1 MAEPLV
7 IAILGAES
15 TGKTQLAQALADALA
30 QRHGL
35 RATWVAE
42 VLREWCD
49 ARGRTPRRDEQAA
62 IAALQTARIEAAART
77 HEVVVADTTALMTA
91 VYSRFVF
98 DDDSLDAQAV
108 AAHRACG
115 VTLLTGLDMPWEPD
129 GLQRDGPH
137 VREPVDTLLRTL
149 LQAHGIGHS
158 LVLGLGP
165 QRLQAALDALAP
177 HLPATRPPPG
187 GITPA
192 EETALARWRRWRRL
206 CERCGEPACEQAL
219 LHGRAG

>member
-7 IAILGAES
+7 IAIVGAES
-15 TGKTQLAQALADALA
+15 TGKTQLAQALADTLG
-30 QRHGL
+30 QHHGL

-49 ARGRTPRRDEQAA
+49 AKGRTPRRDEQAA

-98 DDDSLDAQAV
+98 GDDALDAPAV
-108 AAHRACG
+108 AAHRACR

-137 VREPVDTLLRTL
+137 VREPVDLLLRQL

-158 LVLGLGP
+158 LVLGQGA
-165 QRLQAALDALAP
+165 QRLQAARDALSP
-177 HLPATRPPPG
+177 HLPAAATTGADPDPDA
-187 GITPA
+187 I
-192 EETALARWRRWRRL
+192 ALARWRRWRRL
-206 CERCGEPACEQAL
+206 CERCGDPACEQAL
-219 LHGRAG
+219 LHARGR